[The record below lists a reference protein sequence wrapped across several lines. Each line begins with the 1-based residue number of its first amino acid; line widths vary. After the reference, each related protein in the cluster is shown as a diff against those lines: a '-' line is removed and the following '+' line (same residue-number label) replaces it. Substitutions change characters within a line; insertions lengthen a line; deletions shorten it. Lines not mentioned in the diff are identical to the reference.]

1 MRAKEQMPKPG
12 AIIDTPHGRGK
23 VVQVNVVK
31 ESVQVEL
38 ESQVTVEVSQQEL
51 LDLAQPPSVPET
63 KHRPRRRKRHSG
75 S

>member
-1 MRAKEQMPKPG
+1 MRAKEQMPKLG
-12 AIIDTPHGRGK
+12 AIIDTPSGRGK

-38 ESQVTVEVSQQEL
+38 ESQVMVEVSNQEL
-51 LDLAQPPSVPET
+51 LDLALPPSVPET
-63 KHRPRRRKRHSG
+63 KPHPRRRKRHSG